1 MSDQWD
7 LLNTALA
14 GRYAIEAEL
23 GTGGMATVYLA
34 EDLKHDRKVAL
45 KVLRSDITAA
55 IGRGRFLREIQIIA
69 QLNHPHIL
77 PLYDSG
83 EVEGLLLY
91 VMPYIRGESLRD
103 RLKRQQQLPAEDALQ
118 VAEDIA
124 DALSYAHS
132 CGVVH
137 RDIKPGNILLEAGHA
152 MVADFGIALA
162 VSAASGERI
171 TETGVYLGTPE
182 YMSPEQAAGD
192 TNIDGRSDQYSLAC
206 VLYEMLTG
214 QPPFV
219 APTARAIIARHL
231 TDTVPPIK
239 TVRPDLPGA
248 IAHAVGRALSKLP
261 VDRYPTVDQ
270 FVTDLSAEYDEEM
283 AADKSIAVLAF
294 ANMSAEQEN
303 EYLSDG
309 LSDEIINALA
319 KVEGF
324 QVASRTSSFAF
335 KRTTEDIRIIGKRL
349 NVRSVLEGSV
359 RRAGDRLR
367 VRAQLISVEDGY
379 HLWSERYDREMKDV
393 FAIQDEIAENVAAAL
408 RVVLSEAD
416 KKAIQAAQPKDVEA
430 YDYYLRGRKFF
441 YQFREKSMQS
451 AIQLFVRAIDVDPE
465 YALAYAGIADSCS
478 FLYMYFDASEANL
491 KQADE
496 ASRRAREL
504 DPELAEGHAAR
515 GLAVSLSGRFEEAE
529 EEFETAIR
537 INPKLFEAYYFYA
550 RTCFRQGKLEQA
562 VRLFRKATEV
572 REDYQARLL
581 GALAVAGLGD
591 DESAQSAYEKAL
603 EVIAHQLELNPD
615 DTRALSLGAGCLARL
630 GDREESIQWA
640 GRAVAID
647 PEDAVILY
655 AVACVYAIVELPDE
669 AILSRR
675 GRKGRLW
682 QLRLDRERSGHGLHK
697 KRPPLPGDPQTRL
710 AGFPVSRPL
719 CPLCPLCHLHSGN

>member
-1 MSDQWD
+1 MSDQRD

-14 GRYAIEAEL
+14 GRYTIEAEL

-192 TNIDGRSDQYSLAC
+192 TEIDGRSDQYSLAC

-261 VDRYPTVDQ
+261 VDRYSTVDQ

-335 KRTTEDIRIIGKRL
+335 KGTTEDIRIIGKRL

-367 VRAQLISVEDGY
+367 VTAQLISVEDGY

-416 KKAIQAAQPKDVEA
+416 KKAIQVAQPKDVEA

-669 AILSRR
+669 AIAY
-675 GRKGRLW
+675 
-682 QLRLDRERSGHGLHK
+682 LDAAVK
-697 KRPPLPGDPQTRL
+697 
-710 AGFPVSRPL
+710 AGF
-719 CPLCPLCHLHSGN
+719 GNFGWIENDPDMDSIRNDPRYLAILKRG

>member
-1 MSDQWD
+1 MIYLQLSYHPMSDQWD
-7 LLNTALA
+7 LLAAALA

-55 IGRGRFLREIQIIA
+55 IGRDRFLREIQIIA

-91 VMPYIRGESLRD
+91 VMPYIPGESLRD
-103 RLKRQQQLPAEDALQ
+103 RIKRLKHLPAEDALQ
-118 VAEDIA
+118 VTEDIA

-132 CGVVH
+132 RGVVH

-162 VSAASGERI
+162 VSAAGGERI

-192 TNIDGRSDQYSLAC
+192 TEIDGRSDQYSLAC

-219 APTARAIIARHL
+219 APTARAVIARHL

-239 TVRPDLPGA
+239 TVRPDLPPA
-248 IAHAVGRALSKLP
+248 VTHAVGRALSKLP

-270 FVTDLSAEYDEEM
+270 FVADLSAEYDEEE
-283 AADKSIAVLAF
+283 AAERSIAVLAF
-294 ANMSAEQEN
+294 ANMSADAEN

-309 LSDEIINALA
+309 LSDEIISALT

-335 KRTTEDIRIIGKRL
+335 KGTNEDIRLIGKKL

-367 VRAQLISVEDGY
+367 VTAQLISAEDGY
-379 HLWSERYDREMKDV
+379 HLWSEQYDREMKDV

-408 RVVLSEAD
+408 RVVLSEED

-430 YDYYLRGRKFF
+430 YDYYLRGRKYF
-441 YQFREKSMQS
+441 YQFREKSMQA
-451 AIQLFVRAIDVDPE
+451 AIQLFVRAIEVDPE

-478 FLYMYFDASEANL
+478 FLYMYFDSSEANL

-496 ASRRAREL
+496 ASRKAGEL
-504 DPELAEGHAAR
+504 DPELAEAHAAR
-515 GLAVSLSGRFEEAE
+515 GLAVSLIGRFEEAE

-591 DESAQSAYEKAL
+591 DESARTAYVKAL
-603 EVIAHQLELNPD
+603 EVIERQLELNPD
-615 DTRALSLGAGCLARL
+615 DTRALSLGSGCLARL
-630 GDREESIQWA
+630 GEREKSIQWA

-647 PEDAVILY
+647 PTDAVILY
-655 AVACVYAIVELPDE
+655 AVACVYAIVGLRDE
-669 AILSRR
+669 AIAY
-675 GRKGRLW
+675 
-682 QLRLDRERSGHGLHK
+682 LDGAVR
-697 KRPPLPGDPQTRL
+697 
-710 AGFPVSRPL
+710 AGF
-719 CPLCPLCHLHSGN
+719 GNFGWIENDPDLDSIRDDPRYMAILKRT

>member
-103 RLKRQQQLPAEDALQ
+103 RLKRQKQLPAEDALQ

-162 VSAASGERI
+162 VSAAGGERI

-192 TNIDGRSDQYSLAC
+192 TDIDGRSDQYSLAC

-219 APTARAIIARHL
+219 APTARAVIARHL

-239 TVRPDLPGA
+239 TVRPDLPPA
-248 IAHAVGRALSKLP
+248 IGHAVGRALSKLP
-261 VDRYPTVDQ
+261 VDRYPTVDR
-270 FVTDLSAEYDEEM
+270 FVTDLSAEYDEEL

-294 ANMSAEQEN
+294 ANMSAEKEN

-309 LSDEIINALA
+309 LSDEIINALT

-335 KRTTEDIRIIGKRL
+335 KGTNEDIRIIGKRL

-367 VRAQLISVEDGY
+367 VTAQLISVEDGY

-465 YALAYAGIADSCS
+465 YALAYAGIADSWS

-630 GDREESIQWA
+630 GNREESIQWA

-669 AILSRR
+669 AIAY
-675 GRKGRLW
+675 
-682 QLRLDRERSGHGLHK
+682 LDAAVK
-697 KRPPLPGDPQTRL
+697 
-710 AGFPVSRPL
+710 AGF
-719 CPLCPLCHLHSGN
+719 GNFGWIENDPDMDSIRNDPRYLAILKRG

>member
-1 MSDQWD
+1 MSDQRD

-14 GRYAIEAEL
+14 GRYTIEAEL

-34 EDLKHDRKVAL
+34 DDLKHDRKVAL

-192 TNIDGRSDQYSLAC
+192 TEIDGRSDQYSLAC

-261 VDRYPTVDQ
+261 VDRYSTVDQ

-335 KRTTEDIRIIGKRL
+335 KGTTEDIRIIGKRL

-367 VRAQLISVEDGY
+367 VTAQLISVEDGY

-416 KKAIQAAQPKDVEA
+416 KKAIQVAQPKDVEA

-669 AILSRR
+669 AIAY
-675 GRKGRLW
+675 
-682 QLRLDRERSGHGLHK
+682 LDAAVK
-697 KRPPLPGDPQTRL
+697 
-710 AGFPVSRPL
+710 AGF
-719 CPLCPLCHLHSGN
+719 GNFGWIENDPDMDSIRNDPRYLAILKRG

>member
-1 MSDQWD
+1 
-7 LLNTALA
+7 
-14 GRYAIEAEL
+14 
-23 GTGGMATVYLA
+23 
-34 EDLKHDRKVAL
+34 
-45 KVLRSDITAA
+45 
-55 IGRGRFLREIQIIA
+55 
-69 QLNHPHIL
+69 
-77 PLYDSG
+77 
-83 EVEGLLLY
+83 
-91 VMPYIRGESLRD
+91 
-103 RLKRQQQLPAEDALQ
+103 
-118 VAEDIA
+118 
-124 DALSYAHS
+124 
-132 CGVVH
+132 
-137 RDIKPGNILLEAGHA
+137 
-152 MVADFGIALA
+152 
-162 VSAASGERI
+162 
-171 TETGVYLGTPE
+171 
-182 YMSPEQAAGD
+182 
-192 TNIDGRSDQYSLAC
+192 
-206 VLYEMLTG
+206 
-214 QPPFV
+214 
-219 APTARAIIARHL
+219 
-231 TDTVPPIK
+231 
-239 TVRPDLPGA
+239 
-248 IAHAVGRALSKLP
+248 
-261 VDRYPTVDQ
+261 
-270 FVTDLSAEYDEEM
+270 
-283 AADKSIAVLAF
+283 
-294 ANMSAEQEN
+294 
-303 EYLSDG
+303 
-309 LSDEIINALA
+309 IINALT

-335 KRTTEDIRIIGKRL
+335 KGTNEDIRIIGKRL

-367 VRAQLISVEDGY
+367 VMAQLINVEDGY

-669 AILSRR
+669 AIAY
-675 GRKGRLW
+675 
-682 QLRLDRERSGHGLHK
+682 LDAAVK
-697 KRPPLPGDPQTRL
+697 
-710 AGFPVSRPL
+710 AGF
-719 CPLCPLCHLHSGN
+719 GNFGWIENDPDMDSIRNDPRYLAILKRG